1 VKRPSYLSIF
11 TSALALGMRGF
22 GGPATHLKLFSKRLV
37 SEKKWLSQGEL
48 DGLISLAALLP
59 GPTSSQV
66 GVAIGLEVG
75 GFWGAFLF
83 WFGFTLPSAVIMF
96 GLSLVTVGNLAS
108 NTIIFWGL
116 KIAIFAVVVHSL
128 RSLASRFAPDLFRR
142 ILMFIALV
150 FFFIVKDSGLQFV
163 AIILAAIMGIIF
175 IKVEPK
181 EFSISPQRLKQRTA
195 LAIFTAAL
203 ILMACSPYLAQRN
216 SGDLETF
223 GNFLQ
228 IGGFAFG
235 GGHVVLPLLQ
245 SHLVVR
251 NLISPAV
258 FTQGY
263 FLAQFMPGPLFAVAA
278 FMGSASLLS
287 PHGLL
292 GSAEATVGIF
302 LPGSLLM
309 LSASYYWKSWSRNTR
324 FLGAVA
330 GINSAVLA
338 LLVVAC
344 INILRL

>member
-1 VKRPSYLSIF
+1 M
-11 TSALALGMRGF
+11 TGF
-22 GGPATHLKLFSKRLV
+22 GGPATHLRLFSKKLIK
-37 SEKKWLSQGEL
+37 EKKWLSQVEL

-75 GFWGAFLF
+75 GLWGAFLF
-83 WFGFTLPSAVIMF
+83 WFGFTLPSVVIMF
-96 GLSLVTVGNLAS
+96 GLSLISFGVLAS
-108 NTIIFWGL
+108 NVTFFWGL

-128 RSLASRFAPDLFRR
+128 RNLASRFAPDLFRR
-142 ILMFIALV
+142 FLTLIALV
-150 FFFIVKDSGLQFV
+150 FFLMVKNSGIAFCAIV
-163 AIILAAIMGIIF
+163 LAAIVGIIF
-175 IKVEPK
+175 IKVDPK
-181 EFSISPQRLKQRTA
+181 EFSITPQRLKRRMA
-195 LAIFTAAL
+195 LAILVAAL
-203 ILMACSPYLAQRN
+203 ILMAISPYLAARR
-216 SGDLETF
+216 SGGLETF

-245 SHLVVR
+245 SHLLVR
-251 NLISPAV
+251 NLISPGV

-263 FLAQFMPGPLFAVAA
+263 FLAQFMPGPLFSVAA

-292 GSAEATVGIF
+292 GSAEATIGIF
-302 LPGSLLM
+302 LPGSMLM
-309 LSASYYWKSWSRNTR
+309 ISASHFWKTWSRNTR

-344 INILRL
+344 INILLL